1 MLSGA
6 LSGTAENLTIFP
18 LDPVDYLAAP
28 AQFSADLV
36 CAANATP
43 GTTCRDVPASN
54 GSFSQNVQ
62 RLGMYLLDSWR
73 ATPRL
78 TVNYGLRWDTT
89 FGLFEASGRNQFANP
104 AFSTL

>member
-28 AQFSADLV
+28 AQFSTDLV

-43 GTTCRDVPASN
+43 GTSCRDVPASN
-54 GSFSQNVQ
+54 GSFSQNLQ
-62 RLGMYLLDSWR
+62 RLGTYLLDSWQ
-73 ATPRL
+73 ATRSL